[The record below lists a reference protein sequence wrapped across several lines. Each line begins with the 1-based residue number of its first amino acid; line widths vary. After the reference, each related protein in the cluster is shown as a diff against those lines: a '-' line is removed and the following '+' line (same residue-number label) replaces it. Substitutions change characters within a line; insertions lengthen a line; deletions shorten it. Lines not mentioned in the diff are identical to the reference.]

1 MSEPVYISV
10 NLPNIITI
18 TLIGAA
24 GFAVFA
30 ALAAFIMRNNPL
42 GDGA

>member
-18 TLIGAA
+18 TLIGAV
-24 GFAVFA
+24 GWAVFA
-30 ALAAFIMRNNPL
+30 AVISFVRQNNPVTQ
-42 GDGA
+42 